1 MSPLELLNS
10 KRNSLLHKN
19 KLFNQVNTQKIW
31 DKRFI
36 DKLLSDFSPKHWL
49 QNSIYSSR
57 NMSKKILSTLIAH
70 QQIAYVQKRCIS
82 ETGRLIFDNLEIL
95 DALNPK
101 VYLVSID
108 IE

>member
-1 MSPLELLNS
+1 
-10 KRNSLLHKN
+10 
-19 KLFNQVNTQKIW
+19 
-31 DKRFI
+31 
-36 DKLLSDFSPKHWL
+36 
-49 QNSIYSSR
+49 
-57 NMSKKILSTLIAH
+57 MSKKILSTLIAH